1 MVKNWPHAASMEKSR
16 SMNLT
21 MANGN
26 HQQSWKVMKVRSNQ
40 SRGQLMEIYLPLVE
54 EINQYGFGN
63 VGKKETVGN

>member
-16 SMNLT
+16 STNLT

-26 HQQSWKVMKVRSNQ
+26 RQQSWKAMKARSNQ
-40 SRGQLMEIYLPLVE
+40 SHGLLMEIYLPPVE

-63 VGKKETVGN
+63 VGKKETVRK